1 MRKDRIAVASSAT
14 AGIILA
20 VALAGMVT
28 WLSYRHYVRADW
40 TSSKIYSLS
49 DKTKNVLKGIKDEV
63 RVVVLMTPTTPLF
76 TETKEL
82 LSRYEAVC
90 PKLKVE
96 FIDPERDPLRTKQ
109 LAQEFGVSAAN
120 TVVFAAESRK
130 KYVTSDQLADYDYSG
145 MQMGQPPKLKG
156 FKGEEQFTSAILGVV
171 SPKVPKVYF
180 VTGHGEHD
188 PDSAAED
195 GMSQL
200 KELLK
205 RDNLDVAKTTLLSG
219 SVPAD
224 CDLLVIAGP
233 RTPFTEAEKSALSGY
248 MEKGGRALVL
258 LDPVL
263 GAQQRPSGLEE
274 LVKGYGVQVNSD
286 LVIDP
291 ARKLP
296 YFDLSAVYVTDFR
309 SHPVVDG
316 LQGLAVLLPVAR
328 SVTTTTA
335 QGATST
341 ILLTTSD
348 KGWGETDLDR
358 LIKTGQAEKGTKDT
372 PGPVPLGVAAQS
384 EKDKDKGWRLVVFG
398 NSAFVANAQLANA
411 GNVNL
416 GLNAINWL
424 AKQEQAMGIAPR
436 SPEQVQLFL
445 SAKQMRTIFLISLI
459 GLPGLAIALGV
470 AVWWRRRH

>member
-1 MRKDRIAVASSAT
+1 VRKEKIAVASSAT
-14 AGIILA
+14 AGIVLA
-20 VALAGMVT
+20 VALVGMLN
-28 WLSYRHYVRADW
+28 WLGYRHYVRGDW

-49 DKTKNVLKGIKDEV
+49 DKTRNVLKGIKDEV
-63 RVVVLMTPTTPLF
+63 RAVVLMTPSTPLF
-76 TETKEL
+76 NETKEL
-82 LSRYEAVC
+82 LSRYEAAC

-109 LAQEFGVSAAN
+109 LAQEFGVSSAN
-120 TVVFAAESRK
+120 TVVFSAAGRK

-171 SPKVPKVYF
+171 SPKVPKIYF
-180 VTGHGEHD
+180 STGHGERD
-188 PDSAAED
+188 PDSSGED

-205 RDNLDVAKTTLLSG
+205 RDNLDVTKATLLSG

-233 RTPFTEAEKSALSGY
+233 KAPFTDTEKSALTAY
-248 MEKGGRALVL
+248 LEKGGRALVM

-274 LVKGYGVQVNSD
+274 FLKSYGVQLNND

-291 ARKLP
+291 SRKLP
-296 YFDLSAVYVTDFR
+296 FFDVSAVYVTDFR

-328 SVTTTTA
+328 SVTTVSA
-335 QGATST
+335 PGATST

-348 KGWGETDLDR
+348 KGWGETNLDL
-358 LIKTGQAEKGTKDT
+358 LLKTGQAQKDDKDT

-384 EKDKDKGWRLVVFG
+384 EKDKDKGWRLAVFG
-398 NSAFVANAQLANA
+398 NSAFVTNAQVANA

-416 GLNAINWL
+416 ALNAINWL
-424 AKQEQAMGIAPR
+424 AKQEQALGIAPR

-445 SAKQMRTIFLISLI
+445 SAAQMRNIFLISLV
-459 GLPGLAIALGV
+459 GLPAFAIVLGV
-470 AVWWRRRH
+470 AVWWRRRR